1 MSWPIL
7 GSFLGADPYAFLHI
21 QDKNPAIPR
30 VSGMGMLD
38 QYRNNRFDK
47 FVGYNHFNAF
57 SQKKWLKLMAGA
69 QSLCAY
75 ATAI

>member
-1 MSWPIL
+1 
-7 GSFLGADPYAFLHI
+7 
-21 QDKNPAIPR
+21 
-30 VSGMGMLD
+30 MGMLD